1 MIIRCRPPAASL
13 VCLAALLLAG
23 LLTACGSSSSGT
35 SSDAGAASAPATAA
49 ASVPATTAASPP
61 GPAAVGDQ
69 LTAGP
74 WLVSVTQVSVQ
85 PEAPGQVPP
94 PAGKELMYV
103 DVSLSNTGAETLEIT
118 PKQFALT
125 DSSGAI
131 VKTFGK
137 RQAYNAWQMSPL
149 EPKYGTSTAFIYAVD
164 PGSTGYTLTFSP
176 EVDGQEV
183 PLAVTVR

>member
-1 MIIRCRPPAASL
+1 MNRYRPHAAL
-13 VCLAALLLAG
+13 LFCLAALLLACA
-23 LLTACGSSSSGT
+23 LSACGSGSTDTTAAATPPSAPAS
-35 SSDAGAASAPATAA
+35 AAASAPAT
-49 ASVPATTAASPP
+49 SGASPS

-69 LTAGP
+69 LAAGP
-74 WLVSVTQVSVQ
+74 WTFSVTDVSVE

-94 PAGKELMYV
+94 PAGKELMFV
-103 DVSLSNTGAETLEIT
+103 NVALANTGTETLQIT

-125 DSSGAI
+125 DSSGAV

-137 RQAYNAWQMSPL
+137 RQAYNALQMSPL

-183 PLAVTVR
+183 PLAVAVR